1 MEIIL
6 LSISLFIAIFNGF
19 LLLVLSLH
27 CSKQAAAIREIGEL
41 LEVVLMK
48 KQTPT
53 KPENGLVDL

>member
-6 LSISLFIAIFNGF
+6 LSVLIVAATLNILLSIV
-19 LLLVLSLH
+19 LLLH
-27 CSKQAAAIREIGEL
+27 CAKQASALREIGEL

-48 KQTPT
+48 KKPD